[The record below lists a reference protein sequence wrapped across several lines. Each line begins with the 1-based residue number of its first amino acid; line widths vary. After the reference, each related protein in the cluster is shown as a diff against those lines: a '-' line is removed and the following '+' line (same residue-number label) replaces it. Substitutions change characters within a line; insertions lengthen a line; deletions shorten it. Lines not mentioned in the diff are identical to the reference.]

1 MGYGVFGG
9 QIFIGYRQGVKRSY
23 TKLMLQVIKKIFSV
37 KSYGKDKK
45 SSGKKGKN
53 MWAEKQ
59 LKEMGKLGGKL
70 ILM

>member
-9 QIFIGYRQGVKRSY
+9 QIFIGYRQGQKEGY
-23 TKLMLQVIKKIFSV
+23 TKLMLQVIKKIFSLRQAQ
-37 KSYGKDKK
+37 GKQNKK
-45 SSGKKGKN
+45 ENKN
-53 MWAEKQ
+53 AWVEKQ